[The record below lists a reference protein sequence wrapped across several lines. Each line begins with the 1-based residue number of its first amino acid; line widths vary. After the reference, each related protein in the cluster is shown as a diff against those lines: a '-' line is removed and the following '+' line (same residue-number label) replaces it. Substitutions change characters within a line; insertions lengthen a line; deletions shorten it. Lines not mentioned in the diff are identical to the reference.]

1 MLLEDIVDHQTNW
14 NAKMSNFYIDI
25 IDRPIYY
32 IEIETSFGTNGSNIE
47 IERFGDVNLE
57 LINTERVL
65 ASDLPDDIP
74 ISKIVGNLSIE
85 RIDFGTVHGVGS
97 VGLNHYLDNY
107 EFDCGSP

>member
-1 MLLEDIVDHQTNW
+1 
-14 NAKMSNFYIDI
+14 MSNFYIDI

-32 IEIETSFGTNGSNIE
+32 IEIETSFGTNGTNIE

-74 ISKIVGNLSIE
+74 FSKIIGNIPIQ
-85 RIDFGTVHGVGS
+85 RIDFGNSYGTGYF
-97 VGLNHYLDNY
+97 GLNTYLNQY
-107 EFDCGSP
+107 EFDCGTP